1 MRHRHAIALS
11 FILTV
16 SLLPVCADQRDIKV
30 DVERDGA
37 VALHTEYGVSDSL
50 TPSAIWNTF
59 QGQTFKAVTSIKPEP
74 EDPLKAVLKGKL
86 RMVITH
92 VNNELASA
100 KIKELRL
107 VRDSD
112 SSDQWKLAPGEV
124 ERTSLAAGL

>member
-1 MRHRHAIALS
+1 MRHQLAIAPFVL
-11 FILTV
+11 LTV
-16 SLLPVCADQRDIKV
+16 SLLPGCAGQRYIKV
-30 DVERDGA
+30 DIERDGA

-50 TPSAIWNTF
+50 NSSAIWKTL
-59 QGQTFKAVTSIKPEP
+59 QGQSFTAITPIKPEP

-86 RMVITH
+86 RMVVTH
-92 VNNELASA
+92 VDNELASA

-112 SSDQWKLAPGEV
+112 PSDQWKLAPGEV